1 MKYFKIIVVV
11 LSFSLTLYIQH
22 VNNTAQ
28 IAELETKCIGLEVEI
43 KNQYDRINAMKLDK
57 SVFEATMMQLN
68 TVQNDLHEIRAD
80 IMERPV
86 MKKNAYV
93 TIIASPELSE
103 MRLDELV
110 GRRGLVVED
119 LPQNRKKNRGGLVLL
134 EEIYM
139 DEFLWFI
146 PEKSV
151 SYE

>member
-1 MKYFKIIVVV
+1 
-11 LSFSLTLYIQH
+11 
-22 VNNTAQ
+22 
-28 IAELETKCIGLEVEI
+28 
-43 KNQYDRINAMKLDK
+43 
-57 SVFEATMMQLN
+57 
-68 TVQNDLHEIRAD
+68 
-80 IMERPV
+80 

-93 TIIASPELSE
+93 TIIASPALSG

-146 PEKSV
+146 PEESV